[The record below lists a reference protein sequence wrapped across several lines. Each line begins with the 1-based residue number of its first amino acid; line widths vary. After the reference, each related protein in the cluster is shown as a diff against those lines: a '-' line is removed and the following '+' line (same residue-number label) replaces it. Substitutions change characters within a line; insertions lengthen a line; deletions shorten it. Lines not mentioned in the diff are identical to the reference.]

1 MRSLITL
8 PSVLAVLVLLG
19 ATIPGADAERDGIAG
34 ARFVSAG
41 DAGLPA
47 DRSSQDISCWLR
59 NGTVEEALER
69 PSPLGQTEIVLGSHV
84 GKICYGRP
92 SARDRIVEG
101 GLIPF
106 DAPWRL
112 GANEATVIHLPFPA
126 RVGGIDLEPG
136 EYSLYVNAGE
146 SEWEFVLNS
155 NAQRWGIPFNDAVRA
170 ADIATFKSTP
180 QTLADPMEQFTIHWR
195 ADGGDNGRLVLEWGT
210 TRVEIEIGL
219 RGDSERTRRSLT
231 G

>member
-8 PSVLAVLVLLG
+8 PSVLAALVLLG
-19 ATIPGADAERDGIAG
+19 AAVPGAEAEGDGGAG
-34 ARFVSAG
+34 ARPVPAE

-59 NGTVEEALER
+59 NATAEEALER
-69 PSPLGQTEIVLGSHV
+69 PSPLGQTEIVLGTHV

-92 SARDRIVEG
+92 SARDRVVEG

-106 DAPWRL
+106 DGPWRL

-136 EYSLYVNAGE
+136 EYSLYANAGE
-146 SEWEFVLNS
+146 TEWEFVLNS
-155 NAQRWGIPFNDAVRA
+155 NAQRWGIPINDAVRA
-170 ADIATFKSTP
+170 GDVATFRSMP
-180 QTLADPMEQFTIHWR
+180 QTLADPVEQFTISWR

-210 TRVEIEIGL
+210 TRVEIEVGL
-219 RGDSERTRRSLT
+219 RGDSD
-231 G
+231 